1 LGFPPI
7 NYSDE
12 ELTMS
17 MKKAYEEKMDAQIRE
32 WSAKI
37 DVLKAK
43 AEKANAEQKIKYNEK
58 IESIQAKRKKLENK
72 MDELRNSGEE
82 AWEEFRG
89 GVEQAWEE
97 LKNAVERAGDK
108 FQ

>member
-1 LGFPPI
+1 
-7 NYSDE
+7 
-12 ELTMS
+12 MS